1 MSTIKLYNAKNETV
15 VTMVTPGRGQ
25 LSFYHVEWL
34 CMQHAWFKIVLNSI
48 CREVS
53 CPVSTQLTQEG
64 IWCSKPRNVKQPMKL
79 QSGVNSE
86 VWTSTPINQSCVV
99 NLSPRFQH
107 CTSPRIWAS
116 TTDPFPRER
125 ARSGHNTN
133 LMYCNTLWQ
142 SLHRNLS
149 KICPWAM
156 NLYCNLS
163 KICPWAMNLYCN
175 LSKIRPWAMK
185 WN

>member
-1 MSTIKLYNAKNETV
+1 
-15 VTMVTPGRGQ
+15 MVTAGR
-25 LSFYHVEWL
+25 LRSVTFYHVEWL

-48 CREVS
+48 CREVGVVS
-53 CPVSTQLTQEG
+53 CTDSTQPTPGEG

-79 QSGVNSE
+79 QSSVNSK

-99 NLSPRFQH
+99 NFSPRFQH

-163 KICPWAMNLYCN
+163 KI
-175 LSKIRPWAMK
+175 RPWAMK